1 MQFLTS
7 ERGLSLG
14 VPGVLKLVE
23 RARASIAIAALYT
36 LMILPI
42 SITFWNQPRPINRIL
57 SVASRRV
64 QAGYFFEATDKIVDA
79 QKTRSHRC

>member
-23 RARASIAIAALYT
+23 SIESVDRDRRSLYFDDT
-36 LMILPI
+36 ADLDYLLEP
-42 SITFWNQPRPINRIL
+42 TAPN
-57 SVASRRV
+57 
-64 QAGYFFEATDKIVDA
+64 
-79 QKTRSHRC
+79 